1 MTEIVGA
8 VGLILALE
16 GALYALFPD
25 AMKRLAAQVTDTP
38 GDTLRMAGV
47 VSVALGV
54 GIVWLVRG

>member
-1 MTEIVGA
+1 MSEIVGA

-38 GDTLRMAGV
+38 GDTLRIAGV
-47 VSVALGV
+47 VSAALGV